1 MARHAGGLKRAAL
14 RAVVLLL
21 ALSGLWWW
29 INLPRT
35 PVQYFEV
42 RCSTCHRLPDLCPYT
57 PEQRQGIVVTM
68 RTRHG
73 ADDIIDDDEAR
84 IIGTYLK
91 ERLEC
96 P

>member
-1 MARHAGGLKRAAL
+1 MAGHAGGLRIVFRAI
-14 RAVVLLL
+14 VLLL
-21 ALSGLWWW
+21 ALSGIWWW

-35 PVQYFEV
+35 PAQFFTV

-57 PEQRQGIVVTM
+57 PKQRAGIVVTM
-68 RTRHG
+68 RSQHG
-73 ADDIIDDDEAR
+73 AADIIDDEEAQ
-84 IIGTYLK
+84 IISAFLK